1 MSVYILEDG
10 VPVPPRKANSMW
22 DACPLLTM
30 KVGQS
35 FLVTT
40 PMGKAPSRMSA
51 LRTWIGKHKNPAY
64 QVRFFQFRTLN
75 NTIFLILINIF

>member
-1 MSVYILEDG
+1 MSDYILEDD
-10 VPVPPRKANSMW
+10 VPVPPRKVSSMW

-40 PMGKAPSRMSA
+40 PMGKALNRMSG
-51 LRTWIGKHKNPAY
+51 LQTWIRKHKNPAY
-64 QVRFFQFRTLN
+64 QARFFQLRTINNGEFRVWRVE
-75 NTIFLILINIF
+75 

>member
-1 MSVYILEDG
+1 MSIYILEDN
-10 VPVPPRKANSMW
+10 VPIPPRKAKSMW

-35 FLVTT
+35 FTVTT

-51 LRTWIGKHKNPAY
+51 LRTWINKHKNPAY
-64 QVRFFQFRTLN
+64 QARFFQLRTLN
-75 NTIFLILINIF
+75 DGEFRVWRVE

>member
-1 MSVYILEDG
+1 MNKYILEDDI
-10 VPVPPRKANSMW
+10 PVPPRKGSSMW

-40 PMGKAPSRMSA
+40 PIGKAQHRISA
-51 LRTWIGKHKNPAY
+51 LNTWIRKHKNPAY
-64 QVRFFQFRTLN
+64 QARFFVLRTINDGEFRVWRGE
-75 NTIFLILINIF
+75 

>member
-1 MSVYILEDG
+1 MSIYILEDD
-10 VPVPPRKANSMW
+10 VPIPPRKTNSMW

-40 PMGKAPSRMSA
+40 PMGKAPMRMA
-51 LRTWIGKHKNPAY
+51 GLRVWIGKHKNPAY
-64 QVRFFQFRTLN
+64 QARFFQFRAFN
-75 NTIFLILINIF
+75 AGEFRVWRVD

>member
-1 MSVYILEDG
+1 MSVYILEDD
-10 VPVPPRKANSMW
+10 VPIPPRKASSMW

-64 QVRFFQFRTLN
+64 QARFFQFRAFN
-75 NTIFLILINIF
+75 GGEFRVWRVE